1 MTSFVHLENGTI
13 EEQEGKFVAKDIKGK
28 FVTYGHDIIH
38 CQMEVVS
45 EMKKK
50 YMKTPHQVDFKKTL
64 TGFNYAV
71 YKWGKK

>member
-1 MTSFVHLENGTI
+1 MRGSFVHLENGSIT
-13 EEQEGKFVAKDIKGK
+13 EEDNKFVARCPRGSYI
-28 FVTYGHDIIH
+28 TYGNDIIH
-38 CQMEVVS
+38 CQMQVVS

-50 YMKTPHQVDFKKTL
+50 YGKHPQIDFKKTL

>member
-1 MTSFVHLENGTI
+1 MTLLVHLENGTI
-13 EEQEGKFVAKDIKGK
+13 EKDDGVFVARDEKGK
-28 FVTYGHDIIH
+28 FVTYGKDIIH

-50 YMKTPHQVDFKKTL
+50 YQKTPHKVDFKKTL
-64 TGFNYAV
+64 TGFNYSV